1 MSMVTINLTEV
12 KSKEQIAK
20 IILKTME
27 VNGIKKSELISGTHL
42 SKTAIRSVVAL
53 NESEKDY
60 RLNTLL
66 KILNYLKINV
76 YIGKN
81 EDKKSEVLSLF

>member
-1 MSMVTINLTEV
+1 MVTINLTEV

-27 VNGIKKSELISGTHL
+27 INGIKKSELIRGTNL
-42 SKTAIRSVVAL
+42 SETAIRSVVML
-53 NESEKDY
+53 NESKKDY
-60 RLNTLL
+60 RLSTLL
-66 KILNYLKINV
+66 KILNYLKITI

-81 EDKKSEVLSLF
+81 EEKRSEVLSLF

>member
-1 MSMVTINLTEV
+1 MVTINLTEV

-27 VNGIKKSELISGTHL
+27 INGIKKSELIRGTHL
-42 SKTAIRSVVAL
+42 SKTAIRSVVML

-60 RLNTLL
+60 RLSTLL
-66 KILNYLKINV
+66 KILNYLKITI

-81 EDKKSEVLSLF
+81 EEKRNEVLSLF

>member
-1 MSMVTINLTEV
+1 MLTINLTEV

-27 VNGIKKSELISGTHL
+27 VNGIKKSELINGTHL
-42 SKTAIRSVVAL
+42 SKTAIRSVVSL
-53 NESEKDY
+53 NNSEKDY

-66 KILNYLKINV
+66 KILKYLKITI

-81 EDKKSEVLSLF
+81 EEKRTEVLSLF